1 MGTSLPQPPQPPRGP
16 AGPPP
21 PRTGS
26 HILTIALLF
35 LALIIVVSVA
45 TVWVGLRFL
54 ARGVS
59 VNVQEH
65 DAGRKEVSIKTPVGS
80 MEVSHDV
87 NEARLGLP
95 IYPGAERMRDQDSA
109 NLNFSFGGEA
119 GLRLVVAKFET
130 PDPPEKVRDFYKQRL
145 GGDVTR
151 FVEKDSEDG
160 LRDQAPRA
168 GEDRGPGEPR
178 WRNAHRA
185 RARQSRAQRGQLGGR
200 RSLILTA
207 HAGERCFTSRPRAAR
222 APLTARGARARLV
235 LEACSAARV
244 RP

>member
-1 MGTSLPQPPQPPRGP
+1 MGANPPQPPQPPRGP

-21 PRTGS
+21 PHTGS
-26 HILTIALLF
+26 HILTIALLL

-59 VNVQEH
+59 VNVQER

-80 MEVSHDV
+80 MEVSQDV
-87 NEARLGLP
+87 NEGRLGLP
-95 IYPGAERMRDQDSA
+95 IYPGAERLKDQDSA

-145 GGDVTR
+145 GREVTR
-151 FVEKDSEDG
+151 FVEKDSEG
-160 LRDQAPRA
+160 KTVFEIKR
-168 GEDRGPGEPR
+168 
-178 WRNAHRA
+178 
-185 RARQSRAQRGQLGGR
+185 RGQEKIVALESHGGGTR
-200 RSLILTA
+200 IA
-207 HAGERCFTSRPRAAR
+207 
-222 APLTARGARARLV
+222 LV
-235 LEACSAARV
+235 RV
-244 RP
+244 NHGPSEVN

>member
-1 MGTSLPQPPQPPRGP
+1 MGTSPPQPPQPPRGP

-59 VNVQEH
+59 VDVQEH
-65 DAGRKEVSIKTPVGS
+65 EAGRKEVSIQTPVGS
-80 MEVSHDV
+80 MEVSQDV

-95 IYPGAERMRDQDSA
+95 IYPGAERLRDQDSA

-130 PDPPEKVRDFYKQRL
+130 PDPPEKVREFYKQRL

-151 FVEKDSEDG
+151 FVEKDSEG
-160 LRDQAPRA
+160 KTVFEIKR
-168 GEDRGPGEPR
+168 
-178 WRNAHRA
+178 
-185 RARQSRAQRGQLGGR
+185 RGQEKIVALESRGGGTR
-200 RSLILTA
+200 IA
-207 HAGERCFTSRPRAAR
+207 
-222 APLTARGARARLV
+222 LV
-235 LEACSAARV
+235 RV
-244 RP
+244 NHGPSEVN

>member
-1 MGTSLPQPPQPPRGP
+1 MGTSPPQPPQPPRGP

-59 VNVQEH
+59 VDVQEH
-65 DAGRKEVSIKTPVGS
+65 EAGRKEVSIKTPVGS
-80 MEVSHDV
+80 MEVSQDV

-95 IYPGAERMRDQDSA
+95 IYPGAERLRDQDSA

-130 PDPPEKVRDFYKQRL
+130 PDPPEKVREFYKQRL

-151 FVEKDSEDG
+151 FVEKDSEG
-160 LRDQAPRA
+160 KTVFEIKR
-168 GEDRGPGEPR
+168 
-178 WRNAHRA
+178 
-185 RARQSRAQRGQLGGR
+185 RGQEKIVALESRGGGTR
-200 RSLILTA
+200 IA
-207 HAGERCFTSRPRAAR
+207 
-222 APLTARGARARLV
+222 LV
-235 LEACSAARV
+235 RV
-244 RP
+244 NHGPSEVN

>member
-1 MGTSLPQPPQPPRGP
+1 MGVNPPQPPQPPRGP

-21 PRTGS
+21 TRTGS
-26 HILTIALLF
+26 HILTIALLL

-59 VNVQEH
+59 VNVQER

-80 MEVSHDV
+80 MEVSQDV

-95 IYPGAERMRDQDSA
+95 IYPGAERLRDQDSA
-109 NLNFSFGGEA
+109 NLNFSFGSEA

-145 GGDVTR
+145 GGEVTR
-151 FVEKDSEDG
+151 FVEKDSEG
-160 LRDQAPRA
+160 KTVFEIKR
-168 GEDRGPGEPR
+168 
-178 WRNAHRA
+178 
-185 RARQSRAQRGQLGGR
+185 RGQEKIVALESRGGGTR
-200 RSLILTA
+200 IA
-207 HAGERCFTSRPRAAR
+207 
-222 APLTARGARARLV
+222 LV
-235 LEACSAARV
+235 RV
-244 RP
+244 NHGPSEVN